1 MMNKNFIYRIYME
14 VQTSQSLEWL
24 LQSPK
29 RGEGKKLFVG
39 EAVEMSVH
47 SLADAR
53 PLQNK

>member
-1 MMNKNFIYRIYME
+1 MNKNFIYRIYME